1 MSAAPTPTAIRWL
14 KWITLLLCL
23 MPAAWILAG
32 VAGAPWAPLSP
43 NPVEDILH
51 RLGEWSLNFLVAT
64 LAISPASE
72 LTGRREWLAIR
83 RTLGLTAFSYAV
95 VHFLWYVGIDQGL
108 ELAALARD
116 VVKRPYI
123 TAGFAAL
130 LLLLP
135 LAITS
140 TRAWMRRLGRRWQR
154 LHRLAY
160 VAAGLGVLHY
170 LWLVKA
176 DLTTPLAYALI
187 LALLLSWRIPA
198 VRRVV
203 RSGPPAGSRS

>member
-1 MSAAPTPTAIRWL
+1 MPAVPALAATRWL
-14 KWITLLLCL
+14 KLSTLLLCL
-23 MPAAWILAG
+23 LPAAWIIAG

-83 RTLGLTAFSYAV
+83 RMLGLTAFSYALG
-95 VHFLWYVGIDQGL
+95 HFVWYLGVDQGL
-108 ELAALARD
+108 ELTALARD

-135 LAITS
+135 LAVTS
-140 TRAWMRRLGRRWQR
+140 TKRWMRRLGRRWQT

-176 DLTTPLAYALI
+176 DLTTPLAYGLV
-187 LALLLSWRIPA
+187 LGLLLIWRIPA
-198 VRRVV
+198 VRRLA
-203 RSGPPAGSRS
+203 RNGPPAGSRP

>member
-1 MSAAPTPTAIRWL
+1 MSAGPAPGASLWL
-14 KWITLLLCL
+14 KPLTLLACL
-23 MPAAWILAG
+23 APAAWIVAGLAG
-32 VAGAPWAPLSP
+32 AQWAPLSP

-51 RLGEWSLNFLVAT
+51 RLGEWSLNFLLAT
-64 LAISPASE
+64 LAMSPASQ

-83 RTLGLTAFSYAV
+83 RMLGLTAFSYALG
-95 VHFLWYVGIDQGL
+95 HFIWYVWVDQGL
-108 ELAALARD
+108 QVESLARD

-123 TAGFAAL
+123 TAGFSAL

-140 TRAWMRRLGRRWQR
+140 TSGWMRRLGRRWQR

-176 DLTTPLAYALI
+176 DLTWPLAYAAMLG
-187 LALLLSWRIPA
+187 LLLLGRLPA
-198 VRRVV
+198 VRRLVPNA
-203 RSGPPAGSRS
+203 RPSRWRT